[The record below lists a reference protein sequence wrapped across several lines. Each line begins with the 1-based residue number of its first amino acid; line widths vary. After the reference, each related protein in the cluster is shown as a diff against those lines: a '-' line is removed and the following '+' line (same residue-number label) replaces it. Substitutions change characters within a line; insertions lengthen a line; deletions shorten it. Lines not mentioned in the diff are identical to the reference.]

1 MVLGAVLMGWRWDEF
16 GYQAIRIAGL
26 NDLPTNVHIEEP
38 GQIPWSQVRW
48 AGDIEDPRLNES
60 SGLAASNYDTDV
72 LWSINDSGDGPNIFA
87 LSTVGKALG
96 RWQIDVDT
104 PTDWE
109 AMDAFS
115 INGKGYLLIA
125 DVGDNLARRQSVS
138 FLVVEEP
145 KLEADQERPLSVAWQ
160 VEFSYPNGPRDSEA
174 VAVDAAAGR
183 VLILSK
189 RTFPNEL
196 YAVPLRATAETKIV
210 AEKIADLYP
219 LPRNVP
225 GNELRYGR
233 AAPYQGMPT
242 GMSLK
247 GERLLVTT
255 YRDAYLYDYGDVTQE
270 PSRIPLPLAG
280 QREAIA
286 FARDSDSTAY
296 VSRER
301 KNTTE
306 IAEIFELNF
315 GFAVP
320 E

>member
-1 MVLGAVLMGWRWDEF
+1 MVLGAVMMGWRWDEF
-16 GYQAIRIAGL
+16 VYQAIGITGH

-38 GQIPWSQVRW
+38 SQIPWSQALW
-48 AGDIEDPRLNES
+48 LGDIEDPRLNES
-60 SGLAASNYDTDV
+60 SGLAASNYATDV

-87 LSTVGKALG
+87 LSTAGEALG
-96 RWQIDVDT
+96 RWQIDVDK
-104 PTDWE
+104 PIDWE

-115 INGKGYLLIA
+115 LNGKGYLLIA
-125 DVGDNLARRQSVS
+125 DVGDNFARRQSVS

-145 KLEADQERPLSVAWQ
+145 KLEVDQERPLPVAWQ
-160 VEFSYPNGPRDSEA
+160 VEFSYPNGPKDSEA

-196 YAVPLRATAETKIV
+196 YAVPLRVTESTKIV
-210 AEKIADLYP
+210 AEKIANLHP

-225 GNELRYGR
+225 GNEALYGR

-296 VSRER
+296 VSSER